1 MKESSVNSLSCP
13 TCRRTE
19 WRLVVHESDAQEV
32 RSGELKCESCK
43 RTFLIDRGIVDFLD
57 PDDEQL
63 QREINGW
70 EQMAGHLPE
79 SLVSTMT
86 ALPSYPHG
94 EWPYVAA
101 DFFQI
106 FEYVDFS
113 DRRVV
118 DLGAG
123 RTWSTRFL
131 KTRGRAAEVA
141 AVDVLKKRFLGLE
154 TAEIFFL
161 EDRIFFERYCAD
173 IHQLPLRDGW
183 ADIVFSSAS
192 IHHSSDPLRLF
203 REVARV
209 MKPGGIFV
217 FISEPVKMKSNK
229 ARQPENE
236 ETRLGINE
244 NVYSFEEYREAWR
257 AAGFRGRQLSPRS
270 VRYRSL
276 YPDRDFQLGLPPMV
290 QYMTR
295 GARRRRLLSH
305 LLRGR
310 WTGPF
315 VYQYANL
322 PLTCILTK
330 R

>member
-1 MKESSVNSLSCP
+1 
-13 TCRRTE
+13 
-19 WRLVVHESDAQEV
+19 VHEV
-32 RSGELKCESCK
+32 RDGALTCDSCK
-43 RTFLIDRGIVDFLD
+43 RIFLIELGIVDFLD
-57 PDDEQL
+57 PTDEGL
-63 QREINGW
+63 RREVEGW
-70 EQMAGHLPE
+70 EQMAGPLPE
-79 SLVSTMT
+79 SLVPTMT
-86 ALPSYPHG
+86 ALPWYPHVP
-94 EWPYVAA
+94 WPYVAP

-113 DRRVV
+113 GRRVV

-123 RTWSTRFL
+123 RVWSTRFL
-131 KTRGRAAEVA
+131 KTLGRAGEVV

-154 TAEIFFL
+154 TAEIFFH
-161 EDRIFFERYCAD
+161 EDGIFFERFRAD
-173 IHQLPLRDGW
+173 IHSLPLRDEW

-192 IHHSSDPLRLF
+192 IHHSSNPLRLF

-209 MKPGGIFV
+209 MKPGGTFV

-244 NVYSFEEYREAWR
+244 HIYSFAEYRDAWR

-270 VRYRSL
+270 VRYRAL
-276 YPDRDFQLGLPPMV
+276 YPDPDFRSGLPPAV
-290 QYMTR
+290 LRLTR
-295 GARRRRLLSH
+295 GPRRRRLFSQ

-310 WTGPF
+310 WTGPL
-315 VYQYANL
+315 VYRYANL

-330 R
+330 KE